1 MKQVDKLLLRS
12 FIGPFVITFF
22 IALFV
27 LVMQFLW
34 KYIDDLVGKGLELSI
49 IAELIF
55 YASAG
60 LVPLALPLSILL
72 SSIMTFGNLGEH
84 YELVALKSAG
94 VSLIRIMASLIILVI
109 FLSFVAFWFSNY
121 MLPKANLKYGVLL
134 YDVTHKRPAFDIQ
147 PGIFYNGIDGFSIRA
162 KGKGEDSRTLFDVL
176 IYDHTKG
183 KGNTNV
189 IVAEKAEM
197 YPDPNGNFLTF
208 KLYNGYQYEEMQSK
222 PKPRLDEDFEHTRT
236 GFKLYNK
243 VFDMSGFAMKN
254 TSEDLFKKNYQ
265 MLNVFQLQYAI
276 DSLDKE
282 IDKRIVTMRKHVNPY
297 ISIINDTVRMA
308 KLDSLR
314 KLNRLNSVDDGAILA
329 SLPADKRK
337 DVLQRATSIARNV
350 KGFSN
355 VAKRDISIKEKS
367 QNKFTMEWH
376 RKIVLS
382 FACIVLF
389 FVGAPLGAITK
400 KGGLG
405 LPMVL
410 AIIFFIIYHLL
421 STVGKK
427 LAEEFILSPFAGMWL
442 ATLILTPF
450 GIFLTQKALNDRSI
464 VNIDQYISFFTN
476 IFKKLGFGKSV

>member
-1 MKQVDKLLLRS
+1 MKKVDKLLLRS

-34 KYIDDLVGKGLELSI
+34 KYIDDLVGKGLEISI

-94 VSLIRIMASLIILVI
+94 ISLVRIMRSLIILVI

-121 MLPKANLKYGVLL
+121 VLPKANLKYGVLL

-162 KGKGEDSRTLFDVL
+162 KAKGDDSRTLFDVL

-197 YPDPNGNFLTF
+197 FPDPAGNFLTF
-208 KLYNGYQYEEMQSK
+208 KLFNGYQYEEMQSK
-222 PKPRLDEDFEHTRT
+222 PKPRLDEQFEHTRT

-254 TSEDLFKKNYQ
+254 TSEELFKKNYQ
-265 MLNVFQLQYAI
+265 MLNVNQLQYSI
-276 DSLDKE
+276 DSLDRE
-282 IDKRIVTMRKHVNPY
+282 IDKRVTTMRKHINPY

-308 KLDSLR
+308 KIDSLK
-314 KLNRLNSVDDGAILA
+314 KLEQNAQYGETLIASIPINR
-329 SLPADKRK
+329 RK
-337 DVLQRATSIARNV
+337 DILKRATSIARNV
-350 KGFSN
+350 KGFTN
-355 VAKRDISIKEKS
+355 VAKRDINIKEKS
-367 QNKFTMEWH
+367 QNKFRMEWH
-376 RKIVLS
+376 RKYVLS

-421 STVGKK
+421 STFGKK
-427 LAEEFILSPFAGMWL
+427 LSEEFILTPFQGMWL
-442 ATLILTPF
+442 ATLILTPV
-450 GIFLTQKALNDRSI
+450 GLFLTHRALNDRSI
-464 VNIDQYISFFTN
+464 INIDQYISFFTN
-476 IFKKLGFGKSV
+476 IFKKIGFGKNT